1 MLRIQKYDPTT
12 LKQEWSTAFVLL
24 HFSPNRKKILFFLKD
39 DTTAT
44 SLNTMNAQLTTTG
57 SNPLLD
63 PVPGNRIKADPPQS
77 LEDATKWAPSV
88 DSTIKKYFWNLSS
101 HCSFDHIK
109 YLLIPAFFRVSFCH
123 TFVHLEIHHMLTG
136 SLNRTQES
144 LASLPWQHCSCFAD
158 SYWQRQVCQLCTKFI
173 RIPSH
178 CQVTTN
184 EYIFIVKNN
193 LWVGRKLALYFY
205 SKSLHP
211 GIAVKI

>member
-63 PVPGNRIKADPPQS
+63 PVPGNRIEADPPQS

-88 DSTIKKYFWNLSS
+88 DSTIKKYFWTLSS

-109 YLLIPAFFRVSFCH
+109 YLLIPVFFRCFVLPHVCSFRN
-123 TFVHLEIHHMLTG
+123 
-136 SLNRTQES
+136 SSYAYRES
-144 LASLPWQHCSCFAD
+144 EPYPREL
-158 SYWQRQVCQLCTKFI
+158 
-173 RIPSH
+173 
-178 CQVTTN
+178 
-184 EYIFIVKNN
+184 
-193 LWVGRKLALYFY
+193 GKLALATLFLFCGFLLTTASLSVVHEIYPNSKPLPGNNQWVHFY
-205 SKSLHP
+205 CEKQFVSR
-211 GIAVKI
+211 